1 MASGDRTEKRL
12 VGPVAFTASNATVG
26 SAVGSG
32 YTWIAKQVIITNTD
46 GVERIFYLA
55 IGSAATAANRIFSAL
70 PIAAGDTIVFDTALV
85 LTQTEQFYGYA
96 DAASVVNV
104 TVVGWEKV
112 N

>member
-12 VGPVAFTASNATVG
+12 VGPVALTASNATVG

-32 YTWIAKQVIITNTD
+32 FTWVAKQIIITNTD
-46 GVERIFYLA
+46 GIDRLVYLA
-55 IGSAATAANRIFSAL
+55 IGTAATTANRIFSAL
-70 PIAAGDTIVFDTALV
+70 PIAANDTLVLDTALV

-96 DAASVVNV
+96 DSASVVNV
-104 TVVGWEKV
+104 IVVGWEKT